1 MRSRLL
7 SFSHF
12 FVAHSVS
19 ATAVAFILSWLFGG
33 LSPLIA
39 AVSLAF
45 SVLRARRFTRA
56 MRNTLEWRAPGVVR
70 PWDLFET
77 LIFVFVIFASW
88 KHFAWMMPTI
98 PAGTA
103 PGVVTLSL
111 TNYGDLPL
119 HINFIRALA
128 NGIEFLPLNPIF
140 ASEPLRYPFGPDLY
154 NALWESL
161 GFATSGH
168 LFFAGLAATVSSLVL
183 LRELGGAWAMAAFF
197 LAGGAVA
204 NGSAGAGVA
213 AMELDWK
220 SFFLAIWITQRGML
234 WALPIGLMLLLYLRP
249 HLSGSTRLPQ
259 RAVGGLG
266 RMWAVFPLFH
276 AHSFVIVSLMLFV
289 LIWKDF
295 GIRRTREFAGRFL
308 LKNRALYWAIIPA
321 SLLIFHT
328 SDAFSKASVVRL
340 RWFWTLPENSTLASG
355 IAWYW
360 KNFGLSTSV
369 LLLMSLGVFTLKR
382 TLFKN
387 DEAGAKPP
395 STWKESLIY
404 LGFFAIFLFVMLAP
418 WEWDNVK
425 VLLWPWVLGFA
436 LLGRNLIKLQ
446 ELKPSRFWAG
456 ISAFALVVG
465 FHHGIRV
472 VAESWEKPAGRA
484 PTVWSVDQLAH
495 AETVLQKIS
504 YKAVFLS
511 AQSPTHV
518 LAYFGRLRALGYA
531 GHLWSHGI
539 SYSAMEADLEQFM
552 KGAEDW
558 IEIAKRLKMTHVYW
572 GPDEKARWGSERRT
586 WQDRLALIAKSG
598 EHEVYEFKEAK

>member
-19 ATAVAFILSWLFGG
+19 ATAAAFILSWLFGG
-33 LSPLIA
+33 LSPFIS
-39 AVSLAF
+39 AVSIAF
-45 SVLRARRFTRA
+45 SILSARRFTRA
-56 MRNTLEWRAPGVVR
+56 LRNTLEWRAPGVVR
-70 PWDLFET
+70 PWDISEA
-77 LIFVFVIFASW
+77 LILVFVVFASW

-98 PAGTA
+98 PKGTI

-119 HINFIRALA
+119 HVNFIRAIA

-140 ASEPLRYPFGPDLY
+140 AGEPLRYPFGPDLY

-161 GFATSGH
+161 GFVTSGH
-168 LFFAGLAATVSSLVL
+168 LFFAGLAATIASLVL

-197 LAGGAVA
+197 LAGGAV
-204 NGSAGAGVA
+204 GAASGITAEAFEV
-213 AMELDWK
+213 DWK
-220 SFFLAIWITQRGML
+220 NFFLAIWITQRGML
-234 WALPIGLMLLLYLRP
+234 WALPIGLLLLLHLRP

-276 AHSFVIVSLMLFV
+276 AHSFVIVSLMLFALV
-289 LIWKDF
+289 WKDF
-295 GIRRTREFAGRFL
+295 GLARTKDFFARFF
-308 LKNRALYWAIIPA
+308 LKNRALFWAFVPA

-340 RWFWTLPENSTLASG
+340 RWFWTLPENSTFASG
-355 IAWYW
+355 LSWYW

-369 LLLMSLGVFTLKR
+369 LILMAFGVFALKR
-382 TLFKN
+382 SLLKT
-387 DEAGAKPP
+387 DGESARPP
-395 STWKESLIY
+395 STWKEGLLY
-404 LGFFAIFLFVMLAP
+404 FVFFTIFLFVILAP

-425 VLLWPWVLGFA
+425 VLLWPWILGYG

-446 ELKPSRFWAG
+446 EVKPSRLWAG
-456 ISAFALVVG
+456 ISAFALVVS
-465 FHHGIRV
+465 FHQGIRV
-472 VAESWEKPAGRA
+472 IAESWEKPAERA
-484 PTVWSVDQLAH
+484 PTVWTIDQLAN
-495 AETVLQKIS
+495 AETVLQKVS
-504 YKAVFLS
+504 VTAVFLS

-539 SYSAMEADLEQFM
+539 SYSAQEADLEEFM

-586 WQDRLALIAKSG
+586 WQDRLAMVAKSG

>member
-19 ATAVAFILSWLFGG
+19 ATAVAFLLSWLFGG
-33 LSPLIA
+33 LTPFIA
-39 AVSLAF
+39 AISIAF
-45 SVLRARRFTRA
+45 SFIRARRFTRA
-56 MRNTLEWRAPGVVR
+56 MRNTLEWRAPGVLR
-70 PWDLFET
+70 PWELVET
-77 LIFVFVIFASW
+77 AVFVFVVFASW

-98 PAGTA
+98 PTGTV
-103 PGVVTLSL
+103 PGVSTLSL

-140 ASEPLRYPFGPDLY
+140 SGEPLRYPFGPDLY

-161 GFATSGH
+161 GFATTGH
-168 LFFAGLAATVSSLVL
+168 LFLAGIAATIASLVL

-197 LAGGAVA
+197 FAGGAI
-204 NGSAGAGVA
+204 AGGASTGAV
-213 AMELDWK
+213 EIDWK

-276 AHSFVIVSLMLFV
+276 AHSFVIVSLLLFA
-289 LIWKDF
+289 LIWNDFGLKRTKDF
-295 GIRRTREFAGRFL
+295 LHRFF
-308 LKNRALYWAIIPA
+308 LKNRALYWAIVPA

-340 RWFWTLPENSTLASG
+340 RWFWTLPENSHLSG
-355 IAWYW
+355 GITWYW
-360 KNFGLSTSV
+360 KNFGLSTAV
-369 LLLMSLGVFTLKR
+369 LFLMCVGVFALKR
-382 TLFKN
+382 TIFRVE
-387 DEAGAKPP
+387 EADLRPA
-395 STWKESLIY
+395 STWKEGLLY
-404 LGFFAIFLFVMLAP
+404 FGFFMSFLFVMLAP

-436 LLGRNLIKLQ
+436 LLGRGLIKLQ
-446 ELKPSRFWAG
+446 ELKPSRLWAV
-456 ISAFALVVG
+456 ISAFALFVA
-465 FHHGIRV
+465 FHQGIRT
-472 VAESWEKPAGRA
+472 VAESWKKPSGRA
-484 PTVWSVDQLAH
+484 PTVWYVDQLAH

-504 YKAVFLS
+504 VKAVFLS

-518 LAYFGRLRALGYA
+518 LAYFGRLRVMGYA

-539 SYSAMEADLEQFM
+539 SYSTTDADLEQFM
-552 KGAEDW
+552 TGADDW
-558 IEIAKRLKMTHVYW
+558 IEVAKRLKMTHVYW